1 MAKRRNTCRKEPN
14 RVSKDDHG
22 ATSPLTDIESNPI
35 PATDLPAKAQPNPE
49 PNPVKEPISLSALD
63 AIDKNTQLLQPHP
76 KRTRSRSG
84 TDGTVPDGTVPDVQP
99 PAKKK
104 KTNTTSPV
112 QRRNIGTSRSRAAG
126 VPPRSP
132 LPLRTN
138 RVVNPGA
145 PDKKNTR
152 RTSAEVAAAAQQKK
166 RLQLE
171 LERMEKEKIRM
182 LAEMEAVEEEEQ
194 REEER
199 VSIKDIADL
208 EEPRA
213 DSEADTQYGNK
224 GIAGDDDIVMADDGE
239 NKEMNDMFVDNEPE
253 FEGTDTVKT
262 VSKLAEDNS
271 FLLMTVG
278 VLFNRRNRLDLGGT
292 FEQQLTRRKKCS
304 VRSQGSYF
312 FLFLIL

>member
-1 MAKRRNTCRKEPN
+1 MAKCCNTCWKEPN
-14 RVSKDDHG
+14 HVSKDDHG

-84 TDGTVPDGTVPDVQP
+84 TDGTVPDVQP

-112 QRRNIGTSRSRAAG
+112 QRHRNIGTLRLRAAG

-152 RTSAEVAAAAQQKK
+152 RTSAEMAAAAQQKK

-199 VSIKDIADL
+199 ASIKDIADL
-208 EEPRA
+208 EEPCA

-224 GIAGDDDIVMADDGE
+224 GIAGDDDIVMADNGE

-253 FEGTDTVKT
+253 FEGTDTVKM
-262 VSKLAEDNS
+262 VSKLAEDNN

-278 VLFNRRNRLDLGGT
+278 VLFNRRNRLDLEGT
-292 FEQQLTRRKKCS
+292 FEQQLTRRNKCS
-304 VRSQGSYF
+304 VRSQGSCF